1 MTFRDFIIDIE
12 DIIGRS
18 LSQESRDR
26 IYEVAHTPYIL
37 ATAYIDYIESEV
49 AYRSLADD
57 QRQALIAAWC
67 KYMASCLIG

>member
-26 IYEVAHTPYIL
+26 IYEVAYTPYIL
-37 ATAYIDYIESEV
+37 ATAFIDYIESEV
-49 AYRSLADD
+49 AYHSLSDD
-57 QRQALIAAWC
+57 QRQAVLAAWSA
-67 KYMASCLIG
+67 YMAS